1 MTSTGPRCPACL
13 DDLPRTSPARWVGCR
28 WCTAAHHPG
37 CWRDGCAACGDPDP
51 PLLPGAPQDLPNGGP
66 VLTLRGGRAWFE
78 SDGEPAVAL
87 ELAPAGRTTFEVT
100 LRNDTGARQRVEVRS
115 ASPWLSCAGPQAVDL
130 PPGETRALRFA
141 TAEVEHGA
149 GARPVHGRLVL
160 ATEDDSRTV
169 RVTATLA
176 RAVVASRR
184 RRGLLGAAAAGLC
197 AALLGGAML
206 HGQGARREAL
216 ATRGLP
222 VRGLVL
228 ERLPGRAVD
237 HARWVYEVGEVVHEQ
252 TGVAGPERPGD
263 PIDLVYLAER
273 PEAAVRTGETPDA
286 PWPQR
291 ELFVAS
297 CLLAVGLAGWALSQ
311 GQSSTCTPI
320 SKTRSGGISK

>member
-1 MTSTGPRCPACL
+1 
-13 DDLPRTSPARWVGCR
+13 
-28 WCTAAHHPG
+28 
-37 CWRDGCAACGDPDP
+37 
-51 PLLPGAPQDLPNGGP
+51 
-66 VLTLRGGRAWFE
+66 
-78 SDGEPAVAL
+78 VAL
-87 ELAPAGRTTFEVT
+87 ELEPADRATFEVT

-130 PPGETRALRFA
+130 PPGETRALRFV
-141 TAEVEHGA
+141 TAELDFGP

-169 RVTATLA
+169 KVTAQLA
-176 RAVVASRR
+176 RELVATRR

-206 HGQGARREAL
+206 HGQAARREAL
-216 ATRGLP
+216 ARRGLP
-222 VRGLVL
+222 ARGLVL
-228 ERLPGRAVD
+228 ERVAGRFVD
-237 HARWVYEVGEVVHEQ
+237 HARWVYEVDGALHEQ
-252 TGVAGPERPGD
+252 TGVAGPQRPGD

-273 PEAAVRTGETPDA
+273 PEAAVRPGEVPDA

-291 ELFVAS
+291 ELFVVSA
-297 CLLAVGLAGWALSQ
+297 LLGLGLAGWAVGQ